1 MSINSI
7 IGNVKLNL
15 HSFSLLRLISQ
26 NMLRKNIS
34 YTNLVVIK
42 LDDYMINE
50 NVACI
55 SRGTKT
61 MSGV

>member
-1 MSINSI
+1 MT
-7 IGNVKLNL
+7 
-15 HSFSLLRLISQ
+15 Q
-26 NMLRKNIS
+26 KNIS
-34 YTNLVVIK
+34 YNNLVVII

-50 NVACI
+50 NLACI